1 MIYPFV
7 KGDKKNSS
15 EFQSAEHTGNV
26 HTYINTYCN
35 IIRLLLLYGT
45 LVKNLKPVM
54 FISF

>member
-26 HTYINTYCN
+26 HTYISTG
-35 IIRLLLLYGT
+35 IRA
-45 LVKNLKPVM
+45 KPQ
-54 FISF
+54 